1 MKRKLG
7 LSVWTS
13 FILLICLLASLY
25 YNFKGLP
32 YKKAQDQSYSA
43 MLVQSFGTGLNH
55 ALTGTDMVIESLRE
69 RASDASV
76 MQHLGILS
84 ANLKTV
90 ETAFIS
96 LDPAFDAHGAST
108 YLMYNVMTDYYNF
121 VQQDIAV
128 EINNHA
134 LDKDEGRNKI
144 IRAMEMMREDL
155 AELHRQFP
163 EDEVAMWKPARM
175 EAEWRETVRNIVLR
189 KDQLDLYERLK
200 MKYGFDAND
209 TAS

>member
-1 MKRKLG
+1 MKKRFG
-7 LSVWTS
+7 LWAWTS
-13 FILLICLLASLY
+13 CILLVCLLASLY

-43 MLVQSFGTGLNH
+43 MINQSFGNGLKN
-55 ALTGTDMVIESLRE
+55 ALTETDLVIESLRD

-76 MQHLGILS
+76 MQRLGILS

-96 LDPAFDAHGAST
+96 MDPAFAAQGSST

-121 VQQDIAV
+121 VQQDVAE
-128 EINNHA
+128 EINNHT

-144 IRAMEMMREDL
+144 MRAMEMMREDL
-155 AELHRQFP
+155 TELHRQFP
-163 EDEVAMWKPARM
+163 EDEVIMWRPARM

-200 MKYGFDAND
+200 IKYGFDAND
-209 TAS
+209 NAS